1 MADLRITDQML
12 RVLDVLLADPA
23 ADHYGFGVAQA
34 TGLQSGTLY
43 PILARMEKLGW
54 VTSTWESP
62 NDEARGPR
70 RRLYRLTREGVE
82 EGTRAV
88 EQARAQQA
96 SVLARTLE
104 DFVADGV
111 LDTTMAT
118 LLRAAVRTRK
128 NIVVTGPQVAG
139 KTSLLR
145 ALCAECDPAASIVSV
160 EQKPELL
167 LDHLP
172 ALQSAKGVVSMA
184 VCNATTD
191 APPTMEDL
199 VVTTARWNTSQ
210 LIVGEIRGPEVVAFW
225 LVPETGGVMSTVAAA
240 DAYAGVDRLVT
251 MATREGWSDTDHA
264 QRMVADHIDLVVHL
278 DYRPDRGPLDKRRR
292 VISTII
298 ALSPGGEDPTISTT
312 EVYAPDADGNPVPG
326 EVPAAQLVDLID
338 AGFDYDA
345 YTQRGA

>member
-1 MADLRITDQML
+1 MAELRITDQLL

-23 ADHYGFGVAQA
+23 ANHYGFGVAQT
-34 TGLQSGTLY
+34 TGLRSGTLY
-43 PILARMEKLGW
+43 PILARLEKLGW

-62 NDEARGPR
+62 GDEARGPR

-88 EQARAQQA
+88 EAARSLQA

-111 LDTTMAT
+111 LDDTMAT

-128 NIVVTGPQVAG
+128 NIVITGPHMAG

-145 ALCAECDPAASIVSV
+145 ALCAECEPSASIVTV
-160 EQKPELL
+160 EQEPELL

-184 VCNATTD
+184 VCNATPDD
-191 APPTMEDL
+191 ATIEDL

-210 LIVGEIRGPEVVAFW
+210 LIVGEIRGPEIVAFW
-225 LVPETGGVMSTVAAA
+225 LVPGTRGVMSTVAAA
-240 DAYAGVDRLVT
+240 DAHAGVDRLVI
-251 MATREGWSDTDHA
+251 MATREGWSDVDHA
-264 QRMVADHIDLVVHL
+264 KRMVAEHIDLVVHL
-278 DYRPDRGPLDKRRR
+278 DYRPDGGTLRTQRR

-298 ALSPGGEDPTISTT
+298 ALSTGKDAAISTT

-345 YTQRGA
+345 YTKRSS

>member
-1 MADLRITDQML
+1 MAELRVTDHVL
-12 RVLDVLLADPA
+12 RVLDVLLADPG
-23 ADHYGFGVAQA
+23 DEHYGFGVAQT
-34 TGLQSGTLY
+34 TGLRSGTLY
-43 PILARMEKLGW
+43 PILARLEKLGW

-62 NDEARGPR
+62 GDEVRGPR
-70 RRLYRLTREGVE
+70 RRLYRLTNEGVE

-88 EQARAQQA
+88 EAARGLQA

-111 LDTTMAT
+111 LDATIAT
-118 LLRAAVRTRK
+118 LLRAAVRTRT
-128 NIVVTGPQVAG
+128 NIVITGPHGAG

-145 ALCAECDPAASIVSV
+145 ALCAECEPSASIVAV
-160 EQKPELL
+160 EQEPELL

-172 ALQSAKGVVSMA
+172 ALQSAKRVVSMA

-191 APPTMEDL
+191 DPPTMEDL
-199 VVTTARWNTSQ
+199 VVAAARWNTSQ

-225 LVPETGGVMSTVAAA
+225 LVPGTGGVMSTVAAA
-240 DAYAGVDRLVT
+240 DAHAGVDRLVT
-251 MATREGWSDTDHA
+251 MATREGWSDVERA
-264 QRMVADHIDLVVHL
+264 QRMVAEHIDLVVHL
-278 DYRPDRGPLDKRRR
+278 DYRADRGPLRTRRR

-345 YTQRGA
+345 YTKRSS